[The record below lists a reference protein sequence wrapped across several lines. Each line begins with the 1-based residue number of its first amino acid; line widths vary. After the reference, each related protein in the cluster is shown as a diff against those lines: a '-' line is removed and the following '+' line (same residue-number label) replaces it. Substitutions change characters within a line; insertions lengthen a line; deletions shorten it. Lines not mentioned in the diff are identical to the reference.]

1 MKKFFALVAVV
12 MACATLSA
20 QVLFEETLQTRRG
33 DTYIKK
39 AKTSFGSSWP
49 YASQWFDGYEDADGN
64 QVSGNQ
70 YDNDYTAVS
79 SYTVTVRGKKLDG
92 ASESSVGLFFAASK
106 TAEQNYVKFEGALP
120 VVEEGDL
127 LKFLVSSTESAG
139 GDLDLMIV
147 KVNDAEVAVPSTTL
161 GDQYA
166 TSEVAIALP
175 AGQIE
180 SIEFAFNNVPAQKFI
195 PKFWIEK
202 APAEGIENV
211 VLTEKAH
218 KMVVDGVVYIV
229 RDGKMFNL
237 TGTQVR

>member
-20 QVLFEETLQTRRG
+20 EVLFEETLSTRRG

-39 AKTSFGSSWP
+39 AKTSFGSAWP

-64 QVSGNQ
+64 QVTGNQ
-70 YDNDYTAVS
+70 YDNDYDAVT
-79 SYTVTVRGKKLDG
+79 SYTVSVRGKKLNG
-92 ASESSVGLFFAASK
+92 ESTSTVGLFFAYTKAA
-106 TAEQNYVKFEGALP
+106 AENYVKFEGGMPSVAA
-120 VVEEGDL
+120 GTL
-127 LKFLVSSTESAG
+127 LKFEICSSESAG

-147 KVNDAEVAVPSTTL
+147 KVNDVAMTIPHTDLGAQSVTSTV
-161 GDQYA
+161 
-166 TSEVAIALP
+166 EIALP
-175 AGQIE
+175 EGEIN
-180 SIEFAFNNVPAQKFI
+180 SIEFAFDNVPAQKFI
-195 PKFWIEK
+195 SRFWIEE
-202 APAEGIENV
+202 APAEGIENIM
-211 VLTEKAH
+211 LTEKAH

>member
-20 QVLFEETLQTRRG
+20 EVLFEETLSTRRG
-33 DTYIKK
+33 STYIQ
-39 AKTSFGSSWP
+39 KTEKGYWP
-49 YASQWFDGYEDADGN
+49 YASQWFEGYDQVTGN
-64 QVSGNQ
+64 QF
-70 YDNDYTAVS
+70 DNDYTAVA
-79 SYTVTVRGKKLDG
+79 SYTVAVRGMKLDG
-92 ASESSVGLFFAASK
+92 ATESSVGLYFAA
-106 TAEQNYVKFEGALP
+106 TRDADQNYVKFEGALP
-120 VVEEGDL
+120 TVAEGDL
-127 LKFLVSSTESAG
+127 LKFLVTSTEAPG
-139 GDLDLMIV
+139 GDLETMIV
-147 KVNDAEVAVPSTTL
+147 KVNGEELAVPSTTL
-161 GDQYA
+161 GEQYA
-166 TSEVAIALP
+166 TTEVAIALP

-180 SIEFAFNNVPAQKFI
+180 SIEFAFNQVPSQKFI
-195 PKFWIEK
+195 PKFWIEE